1 MRRTAFPGG
10 SPSRSFALIALTG
23 LLATSCAAL
32 GYASKCGGTNVIAN
46 FEQVGDLV
54 EAANVQSSDVV
65 IGTVSKIEL
74 KGWDAAVTMCIH
86 EGEKI
91 PADVEARI
99 RTTSLLGEKF
109 VDLRPRTE
117 GPPYL
122 EDGAVLGTEDT
133 GKATELE
140 DVFAQLAGI
149 LGSGNLEDLNRFTAS
164 QAEILRDNAGEL
176 RTVLAELREFTDT
189 LATRKDDIG
198 AAIDSLDNVAREV
211 VDEQGV
217 LKRFLDSF
225 ADSSGVLA
233 DQKGSLNDLLFSLDR
248 FTRISVQLLE
258 ATEAGLDEQ
267 FRELRP
273 VLRTVVR
280 NSARVRETLQTLAVF
295 SQYFPESMPGD
306 YLQLDV
312 CQALPEQYDEGTT
325 CPQADGVDDPS
336 VRSFGRGG
344 DDGSSAPEMSDLERL
359 LRKPLEGADR

>member
-1 MRRTAFPGG
+1 MRRTAFV
-10 SPSRSFALIALTG
+10 ALAG

-32 GYASKCGGTNVIAN
+32 GYAGKCGGTSVIAN

-74 KGWDAAVTMCIH
+74 KGWDAAVTMCLDKD
-86 EGEKI
+86 EQI

-140 DVFAQLAGI
+140 DVFAELAGI

-198 AAIDSLDNVAREV
+198 AAIDSLDNVARAV

-233 DQKGSLNDLLFSLDR
+233 DQKGSLNDLLYSLDR
-248 FTRISVQLLE
+248 FTRISVQLL
-258 ATEAGLDEQ
+258 
-267 FRELRP
+267 
-273 VLRTVVR
+273 
-280 NSARVRETLQTLAVF
+280 
-295 SQYFPESMPGD
+295 
-306 YLQLDV
+306 
-312 CQALPEQYDEGTT
+312 
-325 CPQADGVDDPS
+325 
-336 VRSFGRGG
+336 
-344 DDGSSAPEMSDLERL
+344 
-359 LRKPLEGADR
+359 

>member
-1 MRRTAFPGG
+1 MTRRA
-10 SPSRSFALIALTG
+10 ALLVAVCLT
-23 LLATSCAAL
+23 ATSCAAL
-32 GYASKCGGTNVIAN
+32 GYAGKCEGTSIIGN

-65 IGTVSKIEL
+65 IGTVQKIEL
-74 KGWDAAVTMCIH
+74 KGWNAAVTMCLD
-86 EGEKI
+86 EGARV
-91 PADVEARI
+91 PADVEARV

-109 VDLRPRTE
+109 VDLRPRSE

-122 EDGAVLGTEDT
+122 EDGAVLGVEDT

-140 DVFAQLAGI
+140 DVFAELATI

-176 RTVLAELREFTDT
+176 RTVLAELHEFTGT
-189 LATRKDDIG
+189 IATRKDDI
-198 AAIDSLDNVAREV
+198 ASAIDSLDRVAQEV

-233 DQKGSLNDLLFSLDR
+233 DQKGSLNELLFSLDR

-258 ATEAGLDEQ
+258 ATESGLDEQ

-312 CQALPEQYDEGTT
+312 CQALPEDYEQGTT
-325 CPQADGVDDPS
+325 CPQSDNGEASAVTPFDRDDRDGD
-336 VRSFGRGG
+336 
-344 DDGSSAPEMSDLERL
+344 MSDLERL
-359 LRKPLEGADR
+359 LRKPLEGAGRLGGMHKGGGN

>member
-1 MRRTAFPGG
+1 MTARAGFRGA
-10 SPSRSFALIALTG
+10 ALLALAG
-23 LLATSCAAL
+23 LLGTSCAAL
-32 GYASKCGGTNVIAN
+32 GYASDCKGTSLIAN

-65 IGTVSKIEL
+65 IGTVQEIEL
-74 KGWDAAVTMCIH
+74 KGWNAAVTMCIDK
-86 EGEKI
+86 GEQV
-91 PADVEARI
+91 PADVEARV

-140 DVFAQLAGI
+140 EVFAELATI

-189 LATRKDDIG
+189 LAVRRDDIG
-198 AAIDSLDNVAREV
+198 SAIDSLDHVARAV

-233 DQKGSLNDLLFSLDR
+233 DQKGSLNELLFSLDR

-258 ATEAGLDEQ
+258 ATESGLDEQ
-267 FRELRP
+267 FRDLRP
-273 VLRTVVR
+273 ILRTVVR
-280 NSARVRETLQTLAVF
+280 NSARVRKTIQTLALF
-295 SQYFPESMPGD
+295 SEYFPESMPGD

-312 CQALPEQYDEGTT
+312 CQAVPDDYEQGTT
-325 CPQADGVDDPS
+325 CPQSDNGGGGGG
-336 VRSFGRGG
+336 RSTGG
-344 DDGSSAPEMSDLERL
+344 GEDMTDLERL
-359 LRKPLEGADR
+359 LRKPLETGRAGKEGRD

>member
-1 MRRTAFPGG
+1 MRRRAP
-10 SPSRSFALIALTG
+10 ALLALTA
-23 LLATSCAAL
+23 LLGTSCAAL
-32 GYASKCGGTNVIAN
+32 GYAAKCEGTSVIAN

-65 IGTVSKIEL
+65 IGIVSKIEL
-74 KGWDAAVTMCIH
+74 KGWEAAVTMCLD
-86 EGEKI
+86 ENEQV
-91 PADVEARI
+91 PADVVARV

-122 EDGAVLGTEDT
+122 EDGAVLGIEDT

-140 DVFAQLAGI
+140 DVFAQLATI
-149 LGSGNLEDLNRFTAS
+149 LGAGNLEDLNRFTAS
-164 QAEILRDNAGEL
+164 QAEILRDSAGEL
-176 RTVLAELREFTDT
+176 RTVLAELHEFTDT
-189 LATRKDDIG
+189 LAVRKDDMA
-198 AAIDSLDNVAREV
+198 AAIDSLDHVAREI

-248 FTRISVQLLE
+248 FTRISIRLLE
-258 ATEAGLDEQ
+258 ATEAGLDDQ
-267 FRELRP
+267 FRDLRP

-280 NSARVRETLQTLAVF
+280 NSARVRETIQTLAVF

-312 CQALPEQYDEGTT
+312 CQALPEQYGQGTT
-325 CPQADGVDDPS
+325 CPQADG
-336 VRSFGRGG
+336 GG
-344 DDGSSAPEMSDLERL
+344 DSGTRSGAGGTTEEMSDLERL
-359 LRKPLEGADR
+359 LRKPLERATGRLGGTPRRGGS

>member
-1 MRRTAFPGG
+1 MKRRA
-10 SPSRSFALIALTG
+10 SLLVLAG
-23 LLATSCAAL
+23 LLGTSCAAL
-32 GYASKCGGTNVIAN
+32 GYAGKCEGTSVIAN

-65 IGTVSKIEL
+65 VGTVQKIEL
-74 KGWDAAVTMCIH
+74 KGWEAAVSMCLDAD
-86 EGEKI
+86 EQI

-122 EDGAVLGTEDT
+122 EDGAVLGIEDT
-133 GKATELE
+133 GKASELE
-140 DVFAQLAGI
+140 EVFAELAGI

-176 RTVLAELREFTDT
+176 RTVLAELNEFTGT
-189 LATRKDDIG
+189 LATRKDDIAG
-198 AAIDSLDNVAREV
+198 AIDSLDRVARAV

-258 ATEAGLDEQ
+258 ATESGLDEQ

-280 NSARVRETLQTLAVF
+280 NSERVRETVQTLATF
-295 SQYFPESMPGD
+295 SEYFPESMPGD

-312 CQALPEQYDEGTT
+312 CQALPEDYEQGTT
-325 CPQADGVDDPS
+325 CPQSDNGDPGDGLSRGRDGRNRAD
-336 VRSFGRGG
+336 
-344 DDGSSAPEMSDLERL
+344 EMSDLERL
-359 LRKPLEGADR
+359 LRKPLERRGRS

>member
-1 MRRTAFPGG
+1 MMRRTGLL
-10 SPSRSFALIALTG
+10 ALAG

-32 GYASKCGGTNVIAN
+32 GYAGKCDGTSVIAN

-65 IGTVSKIEL
+65 VGTVQEIEL
-74 KGWDAAVTMCIH
+74 KGWNAAVTMCLDGD
-86 EGEKI
+86 EQI
-91 PADVEARI
+91 PADVEARV

-109 VDLRPRTE
+109 VDLRPHSE

-122 EDGAVLGTEDT
+122 EDGAVIGVEDT
-133 GKATELE
+133 TKASELE
-140 DVFAQLAGI
+140 DVFAELAGI
-149 LGSGNLEDLNRFTAS
+149 LGAGNLEDLNRFTAS

-176 RTVLAELREFTDT
+176 RTVLAELRKFTDT
-189 LATRKDDIG
+189 LALRKDDIG
-198 AAIDSLDNVAREV
+198 AAIDSLDAVARAV

-258 ATEAGLDEQ
+258 ATESGLNEQ

-273 VLRTVVR
+273 VLRTVVK

-295 SQYFPESMPGD
+295 AQWFPESMPGD

-312 CQALPEQYDEGTT
+312 CQALPEQYGEGTT
-325 CPQADGVDDPS
+325 CPQAEGVDDPD
-336 VRSFGRGG
+336 VRSRGSGGGR
-344 DDGSSAPEMSDLERL
+344 DVSDLERI
-359 LRKPLEGADR
+359 LRKPLEGH

>member
-1 MRRTAFPGG
+1 MTRR
-10 SPSRSFALIALTG
+10 IALCALLG

-32 GYASKCGGTNVIAN
+32 GYAGNCEGTSVIAS
-46 FEQVGDLV
+46 FEEVGDLV

-65 IGTVSKIEL
+65 IGTVEEIEL
-74 KGWDAAVTMCIH
+74 KGWNAAVTMCLDA
-86 EGEKI
+86 GERV
-91 PADVEARI
+91 PADVEARV

-122 EDGAVLGTEDT
+122 EDGAVITVEDT
-133 GKATELE
+133 SKATELE
-140 DVFAQLAGI
+140 DVFAELATI

-164 QAEILRDNAGEL
+164 QADILRDNAGEL
-176 RTVLAELREFTDT
+176 RTVLAELHEFTET
-189 LATRKDDIG
+189 LALRKDDI
-198 AAIDSLDNVAREV
+198 ASAIDSLDNVAREV

-233 DQKGSLNDLLFSLDR
+233 DQKGSLNELLFSLDR
-248 FTRISVQLLE
+248 FTRVSVRLLE

-267 FRELRP
+267 FEELRP

-280 NSARVRETLQTLAVF
+280 NSARVRKAIQTLAVF

-312 CQALPEQYDEGTT
+312 CQALPEDYEEGTT
-325 CPQADGVDDPS
+325 CPQADGVDDPN
-336 VRSFGRGG
+336 VTSFDDGGNGRGG
-344 DDGSSAPEMSDLERL
+344 DMSPLERL
-359 LRKPLEGADR
+359 LRRPLEGAGRRGGTPGRRGN